1 MPHSQVG
8 TIEGRILFYGSLVA
22 LIISIGVGYTF
33 DLFGRRN
40 LIALSYLTLVVLIWT
55 LPMMPT
61 IGWLIIHRIIAS
73 VAYQYLH
80 SHPLIIDYIKSESR
94 GRATSLQALGS
105 GLGEFIAMTVLL
117 TIQLNF
123 PASIGVWIVGAVV
136 GLMAVAVVLMIR
148 EPVIKKH

>member
-1 MPHSQVG
+1 MLLLL
-8 TIEGRILFYGSLVA
+8 R
-22 LIISIGVGYTF
+22 
-33 DLFGRRN
+33 
-40 LIALSYLTLVVLIWT
+40 
-55 LPMMPT
+55 T